1 MAATISLTYAPSL
14 ANSPLKVAGSALKP
28 SRDIL
33 HLAVAKEINVRE
45 RSRGKVSGQCFLSWV
60 ELDLGNVKL

>member
-1 MAATISLTYAPSL
+1 MTPSL

-28 SRDIL
+28 SHDIL
-33 HLAVAKEINVRE
+33 HLPVAKEINVRE
-45 RSRGKVSGQCFLSWV
+45 RSRGKLFGQHFLSRV